1 MKFEVKMNGRGTAE
15 RWFLFFVG
23 ARLKQGWAGEVG
35 YGYISTGGG
44 SRLNEKQLLYA
55 IARSRLY
62 FKYFYTLRG
71 VCYLCAV
78 KPRDALISDTK

>member
-1 MKFEVKMNGRGTAE
+1 M
-15 RWFLFFVG
+15 
-23 ARLKQGWAGEVG
+23 G
-35 YGYISTGGG
+35 YGYLSAGGG
-44 SRLNEKQLLYA
+44 SRLNEKQLLDA

-71 VCYLCAV
+71 VCSLCAV

>member
-1 MKFEVKMNGRGTAE
+1 M
-15 RWFLFFVG
+15 
-23 ARLKQGWAGEVG
+23 G
-35 YGYISTGGG
+35 YGYLFVNGG
-44 SRLNEKQLLYA
+44 SRLNEEQLLEG

-71 VCYLCAV
+71 VYYLCAV